1 MTFAQKEKNCIIRQ
15 DEETKVRVPKGAEND
30 LCIRDD
36 WLILCWVVLLFFG
49 CVMNLCFILY
59 FC

>member
-36 WLILCWVVLLFFG
+36 
-49 CVMNLCFILY
+49 
-59 FC
+59 